1 MQKMKGSV
9 SLVISNPPL
18 GQRVKVANL
27 HALYSDLFKVA
38 AEALKANGKLVLIN
52 PLKARPRAGSAEEAR
67 LRLVE
72 RHVVDL
78 GLRRDCSVEVWER
91 A

>member
-1 MQKMKGSV
+1 MLQSV

-38 AEALKANGKLVLIN
+38 AEAL
-52 PLKARPRAGSAEEAR
+52 S
-67 LRLVE
+67 
-72 RHVVDL
+72 HV
-78 GLRRDCSVEVWER
+78 
-91 A
+91 